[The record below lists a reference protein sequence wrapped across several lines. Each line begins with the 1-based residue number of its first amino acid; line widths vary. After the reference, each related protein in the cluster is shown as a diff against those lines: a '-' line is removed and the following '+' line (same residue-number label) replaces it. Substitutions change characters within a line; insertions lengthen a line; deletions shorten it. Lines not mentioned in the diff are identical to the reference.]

1 MAVTILTS
9 ESESTPAGAR
19 AEGERLW
26 LRSDELLASTGWEL
40 KPEGMCRGEVC
51 VPLPADRAASVVV
64 ERDGATWIDAAGFAG
79 YVRQTFAHDAATE
92 TWYFGPGPEERRG
105 QFQLLD
111 APDFE
116 LPDLDGRKHRLSDY
130 RGKKVLL
137 ALWASW

>member
-1 MAVTILTS
+1 MPITILTTDS
-9 ESESTPAGAR
+9 EATPSSAR
-19 AEGERLW
+19 LEGGSLW

-40 KPEGMCRGEVC
+40 KPEGLCRGEVC
-51 VPLPADRAASVVV
+51 VPIVGEQATALLA
-64 ERDGATWIDAAGFAG
+64 ERDGASWLDVAGFAS
-79 YVRQTFAHDAATE
+79 YVGQTMAHDDATS

-105 QFQLLD
+105 QLEMLD

-116 LPDLDGRKHRLSDY
+116 LPDLDGRLHKLSDH

>member
-19 AEGERLW
+19 ADGARLW
-26 LRSDELLASTGWEL
+26 LRSDELLTSTGWEM
-40 KPEGMCRGEVC
+40 KPEGVCRGDVC
-51 VPLPADRAASVVV
+51 VPLPPAQAATLLS
-64 ERDGATWIDAAGFAG
+64 ERDGATWLDMAGFAEFIG
-79 YVRQTFAHDAATE
+79 QTYAHDAATE
-92 TWYFGPGPEERRG
+92 SWYFGPGPEERRG
-105 QFQLLD
+105 QFDLLD

-116 LPDLDGRKHRLSDY
+116 LPDLEGRKHRLSDY

>member
-1 MAVTILTS
+1 
-9 ESESTPAGAR
+9 
-19 AEGERLW
+19 
-26 LRSDELLASTGWEL
+26 
-40 KPEGMCRGEVC
+40 MCRGEIC

-64 ERDGATWIDAAGFAG
+64 ERDGATWVDVAGFAG
-79 YVRQTFAHDAATE
+79 YIKQTSAHDEVTG
-92 TWYFGPGPEERRG
+92 TWYFGPGPEEHRG

>member
-9 ESESTPAGAR
+9 ASEATPSSAR
-19 AEGERLW
+19 AEGGSLW
-26 LRSDELLASTGWEL
+26 VRSDELLASTGWEL
-40 KPEGMCRGEVC
+40 KPEGMCRGEIC

-64 ERDGATWIDAAGFAG
+64 ERDGATWVDVAGFAG
-79 YVRQTFAHDAATE
+79 YIKQTSAHDDATG

>member
-9 ESESTPAGAR
+9 ESEATPASAR
-19 AEGERLW
+19 AEGASLW

-51 VPLPADRAASVVV
+51 VLLPADRAASVVV
-64 ERDGATWIDAAGFAG
+64 ERDGATWVDVAGFAG
-79 YVRQTFAHDAATE
+79 YVRQTSAHDAATG

-105 QFQLLD
+105 QFQMLD

-116 LPDLDGRKHRLSDY
+116 LPDINGQKHRLSDY

>member
-9 ESESTPAGAR
+9 ESESTPGSAR
-19 AEGERLW
+19 AEGASLW
-26 LRSDELLASTGWEL
+26 LRSDELLSSTGWEI
-40 KPEGMCRGEVC
+40 KPEGVCRGEIC
-51 VPLPADRAASVVV
+51 VPLPADGAAAVLS
-64 ERDGATWIDAAGFAG
+64 ERDGATWFDVAGFAG
-79 YVRQTFAHDAATE
+79 YIGQTFAHDAAAE

-105 QFQLLD
+105 QLELLD

-116 LPDLDGRKHRLSDY
+116 LPDLDGRMHRLSTY